1 MLKGAHAAPGQ
12 VQRKPHS
19 ATYREGYGQYAEGR
33 LSARLS
39 REAHCL
45 LSALVLPIDKA
56 ISDTQEAVQAPAQRN
71 PHSTT
76 YRERYR

>member
-19 ATYREGYGQYAEGR
+19 TTYREGYGQYAEGR

-39 REAHCL
+39 REAHNAL
-45 LSALVLPIDKA
+45 LLPIGKA
-56 ISDTQEAVQAPAQRN
+56 ISDTQGAVQAPAQRN
-71 PHSTT
+71 SHSTT